1 MRQIQAQAVSA
12 RGESGPSPAR
22 RPRNFLPLALGALSL
37 GVVIVVWWGITALQ
51 LVSTLLLPTPWQ
63 VLEAFAALTVR
74 GILPEY
80 ILVSLLRI
88 LAGFLM
94 AAIVGIGLGVLMGR
108 ARALFWLIS
117 PLVEVSRPIPP
128 IALLP
133 LVIIWFGI
141 GESARISVIFY
152 GALFPI
158 LLNSIQAVQNVDANL
173 IRAAKSLGA
182 SDRQVFA
189 FVILPAAFPT
199 IVTGLRLGAGIAFLV
214 LVAAELLAASSGIG
228 YMIMD
233 ARDHLFTDRVMVGI
247 IVLGL
252 LGSFLNK
259 VLLYLEARMIRGRAP
274 TR

>member
-1 MRQIQAQAVSA
+1 MV
-12 RGESGPSPAR
+12 
-22 RPRNFLPLALGALSL
+22 
-37 GVVIVVWWGITALQ
+37 VVWWGITSLQ

-63 VLEAFAALTVR
+63 VLKAFAALTVR

-173 IRAAKSLGA
+173 IRAAQSLGA
-182 SDRQVFA
+182 SDRQVFT

-259 VLLYLEARMIRGRAP
+259 LLLYLEGRVIRGRAP

>member
-1 MRQIQAQAVSA
+1 MTQIQARAVSA

-22 RPRNFLPLALGALSL
+22 RPRNLLPLTLGALSL
-37 GVVIVVWWGITALQ
+37 GIVVVVWWGITSLQ

-63 VLEAFAALTVR
+63 VLKAFAALTVR

-80 ILVSLLRI
+80 ILISLLRI

-108 ARALFWLIS
+108 TQALFWLIS

-259 VLLYLEARMIRGRAP
+259 LLLYLEGRMIRGRAP